1 MVIRLLLPFILWLT
15 LTDLATAQG
24 DTRLMILHDHGNPV
38 VSEMVE
44 LTIRGEYDLTVSLEE
59 MIFPNSPD
67 YDWVQIA
74 RDDWHQERVNGRLL
88 QIFERKVAVFPSRD
102 GPIEIGPV
110 THQLTYVTED
120 RKRAETDVTAPAITL
135 NVKPFPGDHR
145 PLSAHGLTLTDELS
159 ASPGQLKQNEVLTRR
174 VTIEAR
180 DTLAHYLPPRPDM
193 QQPWMISFTAPELR
207 ETIMTEQGPVAR
219 VVWEWQL
226 RPHTGEPAILPG
238 TGFPWFDTVNRRVE
252 IAPLAPIP
260 FGLSGFGSNF
270 GDANTSGAGNA
281 TIAVAV
287 LLLSF
292 TCALVLLVWRRAPK
306 DRHALLS
313 RLRRYLPSPHTR
325 SMQQAAKRNDLTAL
339 RAAAEQHL
347 HWLGLP
353 PKGLSAL
360 DRQLYA
366 ALPPPGF
373 DALDWLPGF
382 RKISRSEMRKKE
394 SDRNGPYQRT
404 KL

>member
-1 MVIRLLLPFILWLT
+1 MVIRLLLPIILWLT
-15 LTDLATAQG
+15 LTDLAAAQG

-74 RDDWHQERVNGRLL
+74 RDDWHKERVNGRLL

-102 GPIEIGPV
+102 GPVEIGPV
-110 THQLTYVTED
+110 THNLTYVTED
-120 RKRAETDVTAPAITL
+120 RKRAETEVTAPAITL
-135 NVKPFPGDHR
+135 NVHPFPGDHR
-145 PLSAHGLTLTDELS
+145 PLSARQLTLTDELS
-159 ASPGQLKQNEVLTRR
+159 AKPGQLKQNEVLTRR
-174 VTIEAR
+174 VTIEAEG
-180 DTLAHYLPPRPDM
+180 TLAHYLPPRPDLR
-193 QQPWMISFTAPELR
+193 QPWMISFTAPEQR
-207 ETIMTEQGPVAR
+207 ETIMTEQGPLAR

-238 TGFPWFDTVNRRVE
+238 TGIPWFDTANRQIE

-260 FGLSGFGSNF
+260 FGLAGFGSNF
-270 GDANTSGAGNA
+270 GAVNENGAGNGI
-281 TIAVAV
+281 IAAGILLLCCACGLSLMLWRRVPLHRHV
-287 LLLSF
+287 LLM
-292 TCALVLLVWRRAPK
+292 
-306 DRHALLS
+306 
-313 RLRRYLPSPHTR
+313 RLRRHLPSPHSR
-325 SMQQAAKRNDLTAL
+325 IMHEAAKQNDLTTL
-339 RAAAEQHL
+339 RAAAERHL
-347 HWLGLP
+347 RWLGLP
-353 PKGLSAL
+353 ARGFSEL

-373 DALDWLPGF
+373 DALDWLAGF
-382 RKISRSEMRKKE
+382 RKMARSETRIKE
-394 SDRNGPYQRT
+394 SDGNGPNQRP

>member
-1 MVIRLLLPFILWLT
+1 MVIRLLLPIILWLT
-15 LTDLATAQG
+15 HTGLAAAQG

-74 RDDWHQERVNGRLL
+74 RDDWHKERVNGRLL
-88 QIFERKVAVFPSRD
+88 QIFERKVAVFPSRE
-102 GPIEIGPV
+102 GPVEIGPV
-110 THQLTYVTED
+110 THHLTYVTED
-120 RKRAETDVTAPAITL
+120 RKRAETDVIAPAITL
-135 NVKPFPGDHR
+135 NVKPFPGEYR
-145 PLSAHGLTLTDELS
+145 ALSARGLTLTDELS
-159 ASPGQLKQNEVLTRR
+159 ANPGQLKQNEVLTRR

-180 DTLAHYLPPRPDM
+180 DTLAHYLPPRPDLR
-193 QQPWMISFTAPELR
+193 QPWMISFTAPELR
-207 ETIMTEQGPVAR
+207 ETLMTEQGPVAR

-238 TGFPWFDTVNRRVE
+238 TGFPWFDTANRRIE

-260 FGLSGFGSNF
+260 FGFLGFGSNF
-270 GDANTSGAGNA
+270 GAADTNGTGNA

-292 TCALVLLVWRRAPK
+292 AGTLLLLIWRRAPK
-306 DRHALLS
+306 DRRALLS
-313 RLRRYLPSPHTR
+313 RLRRYLPSPHAR
-325 SMQQAAKRNDLTAL
+325 RMKHAANQNDLTDL
-339 RAAAEQHL
+339 RAAAERHL

-353 PKGLSAL
+353 PKGLSEL

-366 ALPPPGF
+366 ALPPSSF
-373 DALDWLPGF
+373 DALDWLAGF
-382 RKISRSEMRKKE
+382 RKMARSETRQKE
-394 SDRNGPYQRT
+394 SDGNGPNQRT